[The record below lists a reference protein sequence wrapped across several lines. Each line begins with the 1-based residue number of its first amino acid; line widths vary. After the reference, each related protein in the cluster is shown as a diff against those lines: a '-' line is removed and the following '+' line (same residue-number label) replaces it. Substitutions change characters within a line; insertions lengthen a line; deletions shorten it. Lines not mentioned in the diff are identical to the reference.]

1 MANITSF
8 IIANAGISVI
18 LKNAAALASIV
29 GVTPPSVWMNISQNI
44 VVLKDNNSG
53 VTLEYDGFN
62 GSTAVKQ
69 ADVVVCTISFNLSCL
84 HQ

>member
-1 MANITSF
+1 MANIILF
-8 IIANAGISVI
+8 IIANAGISVM

-69 ADVVVCTISFNLSCL
+69 ADVVVRTISFNLSCL
-84 HQ
+84 RQ